1 MIIIYISREWV
12 RMVRVSLCGSLLAS
26 ASNDQTV
33 RIWQVNRLKMS
44 LSILETNFNSFSCQA
59 GGWGSIQKDVFN
71 FYKSVFTNLSKS
83 LLV

>member
-33 RIWQVNRLKMS
+33 RVWQVNQFL
-44 LSILETNFNSFSCQA
+44 ILEIVLGHLGNEFQFYFLPGWGLGFNSSERC
-59 GGWGSIQKDVFN
+59 I
-71 FYKSVFTNLSKS
+71 S
-83 LLV
+83 LLQIRLL